1 MVLQSFG
8 HHSIKALHPNIALL
22 CIVPAWRPN
31 ICRHV
36 FNGQRACNFAEK
48 KWSRQ
53 RRLPVCL
60 CQGSGLW
67 LWYFSLI
74 LHARRISLQSKSL
87 SRGSNVKAN
96 GFFHVM
102 VSFWKLFHHS
112 CDVNPFVFYDVGIF
126 QISFLQLFARKRQAR
141 NEATR
146 VGHLLW
152 WFVVVISV
160 VVDDLRLMVDSC
172 LIVSFFWECVLMH
185 RVPQLFLVAGFGL
198 V

>member
-1 MVLQSFG
+1 MIQTE
-8 HHSIKALHPNIALL
+8 KAPHLFVPGFRVVVVIFLPYFTCAKNFIAVKNPFLEE
-22 CIVPAWRPN
+22 A
-31 ICRHV
+31 
-36 FNGQRACNFAEK
+36 
-48 KWSRQ
+48 
-53 RRLPVCL
+53 
-60 CQGSGLW
+60 
-67 LWYFSLI
+67 
-74 LHARRISLQSKSL
+74 
-87 SRGSNVKAN
+87 NVKAN

-172 LIVSFFWECVLMH
+172 LIVSFF
-185 RVPQLFLVAGFGL
+185 
-198 V
+198 